1 MSRLRELCCGVN
13 NWLGRDDG
21 VEASRPSHCP
31 HCGASA
37 HGKQGLQI
45 YGHGVRIRTVWG
57 PRNAAGEAE
66 TWEVTVRRYVCR
78 TCERAW
84 TVQRRGLS
92 PRLRYTLPAIALA
105 LASWTLW
112 QQRVSAV
119 RQRISPWR
127 KRGYG
132 DPDRWRSLERWSR
145 RCAPLFGLFGLST
158 RRAKTAHELAV
169 RAAHLVSARG
179 PTCCSMSERVFIGA
193 YSR

>member
-1 MSRLRELCCGVN
+1 MTRLRELCCGVKI
-13 NWLGRDDG
+13 WLARDDG
-21 VEASRPSHCP
+21 VEAARPSHCV

-45 YGHGVRIRTVWG
+45 YGHGVRIRTLWG
-57 PRNAAGEAE
+57 PRNAAGEAQ
-66 TWEVTVRRYVCR
+66 TWEVTVRRYLCQ

-84 TVQRRGLS
+84 TVQRKGLS

-119 RQRISPWR
+119 RERVSPWR
-127 KRGYG
+127 KRG
-132 DPDRWRSLERWSR
+132 DAEPHRWRSLERWSR
-145 RCAPLFGLFGLST
+145 GCASLFGLST
-158 RRAKTAHELAV
+158 TRANTPQELAT